1 IASSSFPCC
10 CKVTASFN
18 NSWGDCWVSPGRRDA
33 STDASRM
40 REAGRGRPARIWRS
54 APPGWLLL
62 AFILDL
68 DCVHRGV
75 VDHRLKRQNQLSLGI
90 RFQAMKGLRQ
100 GAEPAHLLINVE
112 VLQKPHSVAVHVED
126 AVGGACVWGRLRSS
140 PVGFSKMQSRRI
152 GIPGVGGYSV
162 AEIAVPFAGIEI
174 GIRRSAHRIFVDR
187 HLAAAIVGVRAPELS
202 LLVRERGSLGHD
214 ANGNLAVRNAGK
226 NLNGADNRLSSF
238 ADKLQVQLSIGTW
251 VDIPEHAL
259 VGNIRSAR
267 VREDIEIV
275 HEYAP
280 VQLDQEGA
288 AVFPAA
294 CTHSR
299 SVNSF
304 HEEQM
309 KLIRAWFQGNVVG
322 KLACADVLEEHRIV
336 RAPDK
341 L

>member
-1 IASSSFPCC
+1 
-10 CKVTASFN
+10 
-18 NSWGDCWVSPGRRDA
+18 
-33 STDASRM
+33 
-40 REAGRGRPARIWRS
+40 
-54 APPGWLLL
+54 
-62 AFILDL
+62 
-68 DCVHRGV
+68 
-75 VDHRLKRQNQLSLGI
+75 
-90 RFQAMKGLRQ
+90 
-100 GAEPAHLLINVE
+100 
-112 VLQKPHSVAVHVED
+112 
-126 AVGGACVWGRLRSS
+126 
-140 PVGFSKMQSRRI
+140 
-152 GIPGVGGYSV
+152 
-162 AEIAVPFAGIEI
+162 
-174 GIRRSAHRIFVDR
+174 
-187 HLAAAIVGVRAPELS
+187 AAAIVGVRAPELS

-267 VREDIEIV
+267 LREDIGIV

-341 L
+341 LVRAVSRPASREISITLPNISHGVGVASRGASRQKAQRAAGNVRRGCNRQQHLAIEWRRGCPLG